1 MPHVLWIFIVAAVIG
16 AFGFAYAI
24 VKYAASTEEV
34 AQIAI
39 TPDPCEQVET
49 VAQQP
54 QFQQVIQQGGVTIV
68 ITHGVQS
75 EVEYYYEDEEEEEEE
90 EDCYT
95 PPLPKNQQK
104 VAPKKTLE
112 SLLNE
117 SRGRNSNTL
126 IELIGKSS
134 EE

>member
-1 MPHVLWIFIVAAVIG
+1 MFLWIFIIAAVIG

-24 VKYAASTEEV
+24 VKCATSSEEA
-34 AQIAI
+34 AQIAV

-68 ITHGVQS
+68 ITQSVQS
-75 EVEYYYEDEEEEEEE
+75 EVEYYEDEEEEEE

-95 PPLPKNQQK
+95 PPPPKNQQK
-104 VAPKKTLE
+104 AAPKKTLE
-112 SLLNE
+112 SLLSE

-126 IELIGKSS
+126 ITLTGQKTEG
-134 EE
+134 E